1 MRLRPL
7 ELSLSGV
14 LTICPPSE
22 VTAQTTT
29 SGVLAG
35 VVTDQSNAVIAGAD
49 VEIRGNTKGTT
60 QSTRTDREGVYRFF
74 FLPPGTYTLIAT
86 HAGFR
91 ERRRTVDVLLG
102 PAVSVNVALA
112 IATPATEITV
122 ADEVPL
128 LQAENGDFSAVI
140 NQEQISDLPNS
151 GSDLTYIA
159 QTALGVVM
167 NTDGGAGNFSSLGM
181 PGTSNLFTLNGMNDN
196 DMGLNL
202 NQTGPLGLMLGQN
215 QIQEATV
222 VTNGPSGQF
231 GKTTYQ
237 PAFDIGPWHGVV

>member
-7 ELSLSGV
+7 VLSPLAV
-14 LTICPPSE
+14 LTICPLSE
-22 VTAQTTT
+22 LTAQTTT
-29 SGVLAG
+29 SGALAG

-49 VEIRGNTKGTT
+49 VEIRDNAKGTT

-74 FLPPGTYTLIAT
+74 FLLPGTYTLTVT

-102 PAVSVNVALA
+102 PAVSVNVSLA

-128 LQAENGDFSAVI
+128 LQAESGDFSTAI
-140 NQEQISDLPNS
+140 NREQISDLPNS
-151 GSDLTYIA
+151 GNDLTYIA
-159 QTALGVVM
+159 QTAPGVVM

-215 QIQEATV
+215 QIQERRR
-222 VTNGPSGQF
+222 
-231 GKTTYQ
+231 
-237 PAFDIGPWHGVV
+237 